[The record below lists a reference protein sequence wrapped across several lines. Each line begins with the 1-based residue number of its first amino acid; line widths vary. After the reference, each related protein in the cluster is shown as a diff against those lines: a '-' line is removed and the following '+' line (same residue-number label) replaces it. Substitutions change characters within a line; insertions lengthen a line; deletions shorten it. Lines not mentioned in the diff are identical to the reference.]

1 MVLAAD
7 FRILFL
13 FNITCSANISGIIL
27 VGNMEKF
34 HNIGTTTDWVVMLVY
49 FLLVMFF
56 GSYFGKYNR
65 STQDFF
71 FGGRRFAWWLIAF
84 SIVATGV
91 GSHSFVKYSAMGFQ
105 HGFSSSMTY
114 MNDWFFVPFFLFG
127 WLPIIVYTKI
137 RSIPE
142 YFEKR
147 FSPSARFLATIL
159 LIFYMVGYIGIGFL
173 TLGKAAQPLLPEHF
187 TLFGQTFDVTLMGII
202 IVIAV
207 ITGIYITFG
216 GQTAVIFTDLLQGF
230 ILLFAG
236 LLLFVLGLDYLGGFK
251 VFWDLLPTEWK
262 LPLAH
267 FNDPSSFNFVGIF
280 WQDGIAGSV
289 GFLFMNMGLVMRF
302 MATKSVDE
310 GRKAAVFNILA
321 MLPISAIVVS
331 NAGWVAKAISNV
343 QPDVVPPNTMPDQI
357 FVVVANI
364 VSHPGVFGFIMAA
377 LTAALMSTVDT
388 LINAT
393 AAIYINDIHR
403 PIKKYIKERVTITEK
418 EKDKKELTAARFA
431 SVIITTLGVL
441 SVLVFERFPTVYEAH
456 GFFHSTLTPPL
467 VVAIFLGIFWRK
479 FTPAAVMATFV
490 GGVALMILGNYYPS
504 ILISPF
510 DHGIAMDAKHPYTY
524 IRALY
529 NLFVCSFVAVVI
541 TITTVY
547 QKRVVS
553 SIKKKVNHKQIFYF
567 LNTISVLIFIIV
579 VFNLLPIEIS
589 LPLTVILIVFV
600 AIAVTYITKYDEVK
614 QIDGLT
620 AWSIQRAKELFKG
633 RPVNDKEGKKVKVH
647 WKMKEGEDNTL
658 NFSFNDMKKMAA
670 EVGDLVYITDARKYF
685 GGLKSIHAVYGE
697 PHNEDGFAYLNN
709 EQKLNGQFVEKK
721 LLTAEKEM

>member
-1 MVLAAD
+1 
-7 FRILFL
+7 
-13 FNITCSANISGIIL
+13 
-27 VGNMEKF
+27 MEKF
-34 HNIGTTTDWVVMLVY
+34 HNIGTTTDWIVMLCY
-49 FLLVMFF
+49 FLLVMLF
-56 GSYFGKYNR
+56 GTYFGRYNR

-91 GSHSFVKYSAMGFQ
+91 GSHSFIKYSAMGFQ

-159 LIFYMVGYIGIGFL
+159 LVLYMVGYIGIGFL

-187 TLFGQTFDVTLMGII
+187 TLFGYTFDVTLMGII
-202 IVIAV
+202 LVIAV

-236 LLLFVLGLDYLGGFK
+236 LLLFILGLDYVGGFK
-251 VFWDLLPTEWK
+251 VFWDILPTEWK

-267 FNDPSSFNFVGIF
+267 FNDPPSFNFVGIF

-331 NAGWVAKAISNV
+331 NAGWIGKAVSTV
-343 QPDVVPPNTMPDQI
+343 QPDVVPPNTVPDQV
-357 FVVVANI
+357 FVVVANL

-403 PIKKYIKERVTITEK
+403 PIKKYIKEKITVTEK
-418 EKDKKELTAARFA
+418 EKDRKELSAARIA
-431 SVIITTLGVL
+431 SIAITTLGVL
-441 SVLVFERFPTVYEAH
+441 SVLIFEKFPTVYEAH

-490 GGVALMILGNYYPS
+490 GGVALMILGNYYPA

-510 DHGIAMDAKHPYTY
+510 DHGTVMDAKHPYTY

-529 NLFVCSFVAVVI
+529 NLFVCSFVGVTV

-547 QKRVVS
+547 QKKLVS
-553 SIKKKVNHKQIFYF
+553 YFRENKNHLKIFYV
-567 LNTISVLIFIIV
+567 LNTIAALIFTAI
-579 VFNLLPIEIS
+579 VFNLLPLVLL
-589 LPLTVILIVFV
+589 LPLSIVLIIFVTVS
-600 AIAVTYITKYDEVK
+600 VTYIVKYDEVK

-620 AWSIQRAKELFKG
+620 AWSINRAKELFKG
-633 RPVNDKEGKKVKVH
+633 KPINDREGKKAKVN
-647 WKMKEGEDNTL
+647 WKIKDGEENTI
-658 NFSFNDMKKMAA
+658 NFSVNDMKKMAA
-670 EVGDLVYITDARKYF
+670 DVGDLVYISDSRKYL
-685 GGLKSIHAVYGE
+685 GGLKSIHSVYGD
-697 PHNEDGFAYLNN
+697 PHNEDGIVYITNDH
-709 EQKLNGQFVEKK
+709 KLSGLFITGR